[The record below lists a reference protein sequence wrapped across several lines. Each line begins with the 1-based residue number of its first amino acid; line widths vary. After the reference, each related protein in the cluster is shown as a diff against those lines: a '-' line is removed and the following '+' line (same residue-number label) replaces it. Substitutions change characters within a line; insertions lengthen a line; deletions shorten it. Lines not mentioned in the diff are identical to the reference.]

1 MYLPLLADL
10 TAVGSYSWG
19 SAVLS
24 YLYRELCNGT
34 NPSAR
39 DISGCM
45 VLLHLW
51 AWDRF
56 TELAPQRPEFID
68 PQDDVFG
75 LPPPLGYRYVQYF
88 VSCILYFLTNIG
100 LHIFNLFIFH
110 FIRWTCIGGRLHPKY
125 DNLRKYRLLLD
136 RLKENEVNCLNHL
149 I

>member
-1 MYLPLLADL
+1 MKWLDQTFSQFPDEPTDDQIQHFARAYILKLIGGYLMPDKSSSDVYLMYLPLLADL

-56 TELAPQRPEFID
+56 TELAPQRSEFID

-88 VSCILYFLTNIG
+88 VMCILYFLSLSTY
-100 LHIFNLFIFH
+100 F
-110 FIRWTCIGGRLHPKY
+110 
-125 DNLRKYRLLLD
+125 
-136 RLKENEVNCLNHL
+136 
-149 I
+149 